1 MHPKR
6 LPTLLRVACLHLKF
20 LLFLAIIFSSF
31 RANAGHYVIPV
42 SDQSRQDI
50 YARLE
55 VVVSQTANYGD
66 DHVWFLYHDVS
77 LKIQFFSDEAC
88 TQPYTLTSA
97 LDYKIERSGTYETL
111 NSMTTLP
118 NIYIEGTA
126 PPGVSEWMAEE
137 FTVFD
142 EEDTGYE
149 GAGHVTSLSKYVYD
163 YQLVYTAPFDY
174 MVVEPVVYPT
184 HP

>member
-6 LPTLLRVACLHLKF
+6 LPTLLRVVCLPLKA
-20 LLFLAIIFSSF
+20 LLFLAIIFTSS
-31 RANAGHYVIPV
+31 RANAEHYVIPI

-55 VVVSQTANYGD
+55 VVVSNTANYGD

-77 LKIQFFSDEAC
+77 LKIQFFSDAAC

-97 LDYKIERSGTYETL
+97 LDYKIERTGTYETL
-111 NSMTTLP
+111 SSMTTLP
-118 NIYIEGTA
+118 KIYIEGTA
-126 PPGVSEWMAEE
+126 PSGVSEWMAEE

-142 EEDTGYE
+142 ETDTSYD

-163 YQLVYTAPFDY
+163 YQLVYTAASDY
-174 MVVEPVVYPT
+174 IVVEPVVYPT